1 MLSSKSQSRGLS
13 EDPGSRERNV
23 RPTFP
28 GPLFSAPVQL
38 LLVCVCVCVHLEGA
52 PTFLLVTATSV
63 QRWTCK
69 GGAVYWMVGPT
80 VKSSAQH
87 VFV

>member
-1 MLSSKSQSRGLS
+1 MSDPLSQALYS
-13 EDPGSRERNV
+13 
-23 RPTFP
+23 
-28 GPLFSAPVQL
+28 L
-38 LLVCVCVCVHLEGA
+38 LQCSFYWCVCVCVHLEGA

-63 QRWTCK
+63 QRWTWK
-69 GGAVYWMVGPT
+69 GGAVYWMVGTT